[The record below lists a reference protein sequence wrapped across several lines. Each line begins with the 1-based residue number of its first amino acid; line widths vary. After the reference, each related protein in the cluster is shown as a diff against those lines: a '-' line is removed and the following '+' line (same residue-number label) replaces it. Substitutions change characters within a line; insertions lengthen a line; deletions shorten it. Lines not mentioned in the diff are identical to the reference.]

1 MSEEGNFMKKIV
13 FFVSFV
19 FISAAF
25 GYEAQIRKGELPAT
39 IEALIEKANQETS
52 ANFEISDFYL
62 VEDRN
67 LATSRYQLY
76 VQQTEQIPV
85 AKTAIRIW
93 SNKSTSELILAE
105 MHLDVASK
113 KSEGNLSYKYK
124 KAMFSPLAIKS
135 KKLSQAISAL
145 ASAEVSKHLTDKRIL
160 GMKFKDHWING
171 DLVREVE
178 VRGRRGIHIISVSL
192 LKNQIIEKI
201 YREFPQVDKYVSVSA
216 NVFPIYEEV
225 EATGEKLPFETKEL
239 KFISANIP
247 DGGENPLAIF
257 ETTKFPENRYSPI
270 LAETSFGEMNGVWSE
285 ASLRRKVDE
294 VVGKFPSR
302 GNNFSSGMLLQG
314 KYATINLHP
323 GIKEFKDIKF
333 PLQRGVNHL
342 LSWANPQGEW
352 EAKPISGYYGRTIH
366 SDGDLLN
373 RIPERLPEHD
383 PVAYIN
389 SGFDEVQVY
398 YGVTVLM
405 DALVEMG
412 FEDEELST
420 RPFHAFLF
428 DPDLSMKDNA
438 YYYDNTINFTTYNPN
453 QPNLARDNPTIW
465 HELGHGIM
473 DRLMGAHLGFADSKG
488 GYGGLSEGMA
498 DFIAKIILEH
508 EIKGASFPGMNDFR
522 IMNSTGFYLTNE
534 FHDEGESYGGAMSDM
549 LDSVIKSDGREGL
562 FDFSDLTLE
571 AMRLTR
577 NHPALTAKS
586 WFEHM
591 IYADE
596 LGSEVREPG
605 QFKDIIISSLMKR
618 NFSFDNNFKPA
629 SMKITFNDQELT
641 NESPASR
648 ENPLTSCG
656 ENGVV
661 SYNLR
666 LELKG
671 GDSEFIKFPAIV
683 KVEYKK
689 GALQGAIKW
698 VGEEANPQ
706 MYAVN
711 SDSQALNIPLNA
723 SLECET
729 VNQPDGSCKDYAYI
743 QIYNSGVAK
752 PLAKKRFYLKLNK
765 AECKK

>member
-1 MSEEGNFMKKIV
+1 MKKIV
-13 FFVSFV
+13 FFASFV
-19 FISAAF
+19 FSMSSAF
-25 GYEAQIRKGELPAT
+25 SYEAQIRKGELPST
-39 IEALIEKANQETS
+39 IGAMIEKANLE
-52 ANFEISDFYL
+52 ANAHFDLSDFYL

-67 LATSRYQLY
+67 LATSRYQLF
-76 VQQTEQIPV
+76 VQQSEQIPV

-93 SNKSTSELILAE
+93 SNKSTGELVLAE
-105 MHLDVASK
+105 MHLDESAK
-113 KSEGNLSYKYK
+113 TNEKNLSYKYK
-124 KAMFSPLAIKS
+124 KAKFSPLAIKS
-135 KKLSQAISAL
+135 RKLSQAISTL
-145 ASAEVSKHLTDKRIL
+145 VNAEVAKHQTDNRIL
-160 GMKFKDHWING
+160 GMKFKDHWVNG
-171 DLVREVE
+171 DLLREVE

-192 LKNQIIEKI
+192 LRNQIIEKV
-201 YREFPQVDKYVSVSA
+201 YREFPQVDKYVSVTA

-239 KFISANIP
+239 KFISSTIP
-247 DGGENPLAIF
+247 DGGENPLAVF
-257 ETTKFPENRYSPI
+257 ESLKFPETRYGPI
-270 LAETSFGEMNGVWSE
+270 LAETSFGELNGIWSE

-294 VVGKFPSR
+294 AVGKFPSR

-323 GIKEFKDIKF
+323 GVKEFKEVNF
-333 PLQRGVNHL
+333 PLRRGVNHL
-342 LSWANPQGEW
+342 ISWSNPDGEW
-352 EAKPISGYYGRTIH
+352 EAKPISGYYGKTIS
-366 SDGDLLN
+366 SDGELLS

-383 PVAYIN
+383 PAAYIN

-398 YGVTVLM
+398 YGVTVFM
-405 DALVEMG
+405 DSLVEMG

-428 DPDLSMKDNA
+428 DPDISMKDNA

-498 DFIAKIILEH
+498 DFIAKLILEH
-508 EIKGASFPGMNDFR
+508 EIKGATFPGMNDFR
-522 IMNSTGFYLTNE
+522 IMNATGFYLTNE

-549 LDSVIKSDGREGL
+549 LDSVIQSNGREGL

-577 NHPALTAKS
+577 NHPALSAKL

-591 IYADE
+591 LYADE

-605 QFKDIIISSLMKR
+605 QFKDIIVSSLMKR
-618 NFSFDNNFKPA
+618 NFSFENNFNPA
-629 SMKITFNDQELT
+629 SMKISFNDIELT

-661 SYNLR
+661 SYNLK

-698 VGEEANPQ
+698 DGEEANPQ

-711 SDSQALNIPLNA
+711 SDSQALNIPIKA

-729 VNQPDGSCKDYAYI
+729 INQPDGGCKDYAYI

-765 AECKK
+765 AECNQ